1 MRNRVFAAV
10 LLSLILPAATLAAE
24 KKEKGTFVTINT
36 LTATVIAPNGRR
48 QVMTVQSGVD
58 CPDPKL
64 HAYAEMDQPRLRAA
78 FTEALQ
84 LYAGGLAP
92 GAPPDPDYLGR
103 KLQEVADRVLG
114 RPGGRFLFGG
124 IMVN

>member
-1 MRNRVFAAV
+1 MRNRLFAAM
-10 LLSLILPAATLAAE
+10 LLSLLLPAAALAAE
-24 KKEKGTFVTINT
+24 KKEKGTFVSIAT

-58 CPDPKL
+58 CPDLKL

-78 FTEALQ
+78 FTEVLQ
-84 LYAGGLAP
+84 LYAAGLAP
-92 GAPPDPDYLGR
+92 GAPPDPDYVAR
-103 KLQEVADRVLG
+103 KMQEAADRVLG

>member
-1 MRNRVFAAV
+1 MRNRLFIAV
-10 LLSLILPAATLAAE
+10 LLSFLIPAAALAEE
-24 KKEKGTFVTINT
+24 KKEKGTYVTIDT

-48 QVMTVQSGVD
+48 QVMTVQSGID

-78 FTEALQ
+78 FTETLQ
-84 LYAGGLAP
+84 LYAGALAP
-92 GAPPDPDYLGR
+92 GVPPDADYVAR
-103 KLQEVADRVLG
+103 KLQETTDQVLG
-114 RPGGRFLFGG
+114 KPGGRFLLGG

>member
-1 MRNRVFAAV
+1 
-10 LLSLILPAATLAAE
+10 
-24 KKEKGTFVTINT
+24 
-36 LTATVIAPNGRR
+36 
-48 QVMTVQSGVD
+48 
-58 CPDPKL
+58 
-64 HAYAEMDQPRLRAA
+64 MDQPRLRAA